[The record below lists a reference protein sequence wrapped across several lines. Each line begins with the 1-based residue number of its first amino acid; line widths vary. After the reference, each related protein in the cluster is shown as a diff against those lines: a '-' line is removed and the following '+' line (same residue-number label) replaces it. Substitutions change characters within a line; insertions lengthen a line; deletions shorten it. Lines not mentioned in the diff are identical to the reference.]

1 MEHYAP
7 AISNIEFL
15 LTQAALIVK
24 IIIEAVAVILVAF
37 SIIKTIPKIVRSY
50 RHRQG
55 EDFYR
60 EIRLDLGLSL
70 VLALELLLAADI
82 VGTSVSPSWNS
93 IGILVAIAA
102 IRTILNYFLE
112 KEIKQLE
119 AERLKGRKDLI

>member
-1 MEHYAP
+1 MEHYTP
-7 AISNIEFL
+7 AISNLESF
-15 LTQAALIVK
+15 LTQAALLIK
-24 IIIEAVAVILVAF
+24 IAIEAIAVILVAL

-82 VGTSVSPSWNS
+82 VGTSVSPTWNA
-93 IGILVAIAA
+93 IGILFAIAA
-102 IRTILNYFLE
+102 IRTVLNYFLE
-112 KEIKQLE
+112 KEIKALE
-119 AERLKGRKDLI
+119 AEKLSDPKELF

>member
-1 MEHYAP
+1 MEHYASTI
-7 AISNIEFL
+7 ANLELFL
-15 LTQAALIVK
+15 SQAALMIK
-24 IIIEAVAVILVAF
+24 MAIEAIAVVLVAF
-37 SIIKTIPKIVRSY
+37 SIIKTIPKIIRSY

-82 VGTSVSPSWNS
+82 VGTSVSPTWNA

-102 IRTILNYFLE
+102 LRTVLNYFLE
-112 KEIKQLE
+112 KEIKDIE
-119 AERLKGRKDLI
+119 AEKLSRGKN